1 MPYRAL
7 VPLTILALG
16 LCAVAIFLPLKEA
29 PPPTGQPAP
38 AGWEAKAWAESSC
51 DRCGKGLS
59 ANPQDGL
66 YIINRQPYWLHQRC
80 VAPVVKAARR

>member
-7 VPLTILALG
+7 VTLVVLALG
-16 LCAVAIFLPLKEA
+16 LSAVAVFLPPERPK
-29 PPPTGQPAP
+29 GQPAP
-38 AGWEAKAWAESSC
+38 AAWEVKAWAESHC
-51 DRCGKGLS
+51 DRCGKGLT

-80 VAPVVKAARR
+80 VAPVVQAARR